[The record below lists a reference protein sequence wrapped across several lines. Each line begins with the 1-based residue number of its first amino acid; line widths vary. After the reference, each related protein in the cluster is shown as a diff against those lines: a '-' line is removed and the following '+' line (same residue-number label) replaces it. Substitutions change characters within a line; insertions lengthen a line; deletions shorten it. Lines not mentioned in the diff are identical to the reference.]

1 MAEPRFSEPDWT
13 PSDSARTEQS
23 RAVPG
28 RTQGVK
34 GEDQAHFG
42 GTRTDVEKMLIER
55 QERSERDPDSAQGR
69 QVYFRMKVVSIGK
82 AYSVGEVMIQ
92 LEDTIT
98 PNARRRITLNLP
110 ESEAGRFHYGDT
122 FTIGFSSQLDRYT
135 GEER

>member
-28 RTQGVK
+28 HIQGVK
-34 GEDQAHFG
+34 GEDRTHLG
-42 GTRTDVEKMLIER
+42 VTRADVEKVLIEH
-55 QERSERDPDSAQGR
+55 EKRSERDPDSARGR
-69 QVYFRMKVVSIGK
+69 QVYFRMKVVSVGK
-82 AYSVGEVMIQ
+82 AYSAGEVMIQ
-92 LEDTIT
+92 LEDITT

-110 ESEAGRFHYGDT
+110 ESEAERFHYGDT